1 MRNDKRKSLN
11 LLAHDPQDLAVASS
25 LLQGAKVSEFD
36 LVYLENEG
44 ALFDRFYW
52 EGTVRWWKGERA
64 HPVNDLT
71 G

>member
-11 LLAHDPQDLAVASS
+11 LLAHDPQDLAEALS
-25 LLQGAKVSEFD
+25 LLLDAKVLKFD
-36 LVYLENEG
+36 LIYLENVA

-52 EGTVRWWKGERA
+52 EGTVRRWTGEKA
-64 HPVNDLT
+64 HRVNDLI

>member
-11 LLAHDPQDLAVASS
+11 LPSHDPQDPAEASS
-25 LLQGAKVSEFD
+25 LLQDVKVLKFD
-36 LVYLENEG
+36 LIFLENAA